1 MVAFAAMFTFA
12 ACETPVDGDDNNNS
26 NGNDNKPTT
35 PTALAKPVLSVEDVT
50 NTSFIVKWEAVE
62 NAVGYMV
69 NDGSKNHNITATE
82 FKMENLNA
90 GTYTVKVM
98 AMADENS
105 NYTNSE
111 FASIQQAVK
120 GATAE
125 DVDWIEHLV
134 SLPTE
139 EDAEYGYYPF
149 MHIFHSYKGTG
160 IVDIR
165 VMAFD
170 AETYRNTPA
179 ATLAAECQAIP
190 AEAVAKANTET
201 GVTMLFEV
209 EAETEYRIIAQAT
222 NEDGLSVIFDDFI
235 TTAEAQPHPDM
246 EKWVGTW
253 NATANETL
261 TFSRVGEG
269 EEAYIDGPFAGT
281 ATTNFEITI
290 EPALDNGFNAVAVY
304 GLSCITWDDGSP
316 MPTLALIDSEGAL
329 NVFTGLDMADLGDG
343 YYATWLC
350 YCKTNRGL
358 TPVLGQYPAYYWELS
373 EDGASISTIA
383 MGAGTLS
390 DDTEFEA
397 FAMEVYAVN
406 YDTYQMSI
414 LFDFE
419 VTPDVVIPAGPI
431 SMTRGASASTASKGM
446 ATKSFSADLK
456 YNTFNV
462 VK

>member
-1 MVAFAAMFTFA
+1 MVALAAVFAFT
-12 ACETPVDGDDNNNS
+12 ACDNETEEPTKPVE
-26 NGNDNKPTT
+26 
-35 PTALAKPVLSVEDVT
+35 PTALAKPVLTVENVT
-50 NTSFIVKWEAVE
+50 NTSFTVKWAAVE

-69 NDGSKNHNITATE
+69 NDGSGNTTITETS
-82 FKMENLNA
+82 FTMENLNA

-98 AMADENS
+98 AMAAEGS

-111 FASIQQAVK
+111 FATIQQAVN
-120 GATAE
+120 GASAE
-125 DVDWIEHLV
+125 DVDWIQHLV
-134 SLPTE
+134 SLPTA
-139 EDAEYGYYPF
+139 EDEEYGYYDF

-160 IVDIR
+160 IVDIS

-170 AETYRNTPA
+170 AETYRNHSA
-179 ATLAAECQAIP
+179 ATLAAECESIS
-190 AEAVAKANTET
+190 AEAVAKANTEN

-209 EAETEYRIIAQAT
+209 EPETEYRIVAQAT
-222 NEDGLSVIFDDFI
+222 NENGQTVIFDDFI
-235 TTAEAQPHPDM
+235 TTAVARPHPAM

-261 TFSRVGEG
+261 TFSLVGEG
-269 EEAYIDGPFAGT
+269 EEAKVDGPFAGT
-281 ATTNFEITI
+281 GTTNFEITI

-304 GLSCITWDDGSP
+304 GLSKLTWDDGSP
-316 MPTLALIDSEGAL
+316 MPTLALIDTEGYL
-329 NVFTGLDMADLGDG
+329 NVYTGLDMADLGDG

-350 YCKTNRGL
+350 YCNTAQGL

-373 EDGASISTIA
+373 EDGASISTAA

-390 DDTEFEA
+390 NDVEFEA
-397 FAMEVYAVN
+397 YAMEIYAVN

-419 VTPDVVIPAGPI
+419 ATPDVVIPAGPI

-446 ATKSFSADLK
+446 ASKAFTATPSV
-456 YNTFNV
+456 NTTFNV

>member
-12 ACETPVDGDDNNNS
+12 ACETPADGDDNNNG
-26 NGNDNKPTT
+26 NGNKPPT

-50 NTSFIVKWEAVE
+50 STSFIVKWEAVE
-62 NAVGYMV
+62 NAIGYMV

-98 AMADENS
+98 AMADENT

-111 FASIQQAVK
+111 FASIQQAVT
-120 GATAE
+120 GLTPDECDWAE
-125 DVDWIEHLV
+125 CSV

-139 EDAEYGYYPF
+139 EDAASGYFPF
-149 MHIFHSYKGTG
+149 LHIFHSFKGTG
-160 IVDIR
+160 IVEIKSGCFT
-165 VMAFD
+165 A
-170 AETYRNTPA
+170 ANYENTPA
-179 ATLAAECQAIP
+179 ATLAAECDALD
-190 AEAVAKANTET
+190 AETVAMANGD
-201 GVTMLFEV
+201 GVTTVFQGV
-209 EAETEYRIIAQAT
+209 QAETEYRLIAVIT
-222 NEDGLSVIFDDFI
+222 NEDGLTVIFDHKI

-253 NATANETL
+253 NATTNETL
-261 TFSRVGEG
+261 TFSLVGEG
-269 EEAYIDGPFAGT
+269 DEAYVDGPFAGT
-281 ATTNFEITI
+281 GVTNFPITI
-290 EPALDNGFNAVAVY
+290 EPALDNGYNAVAVY
-304 GLSCITWDDGSP
+304 GLSRLTWDDGSP
-316 MPTLALIDSEGAL
+316 MPTLALIDTEGVL
-329 NVFTGLDMADLGDG
+329 NVITGLDMADLGDG

-350 YCKTNRGL
+350 YCKTAKGL
-358 TPVLGQYPAYYWELS
+358 TPVLGQYAAYYWELS
-373 EDGASISTIA
+373 EDGASISTVA

-390 DDTEFEA
+390 DESEFEA
-397 FAMEVYAVN
+397 FAMEIYAVN

-419 VTPDVVIPAGPI
+419 ATPDVVIPAGPI